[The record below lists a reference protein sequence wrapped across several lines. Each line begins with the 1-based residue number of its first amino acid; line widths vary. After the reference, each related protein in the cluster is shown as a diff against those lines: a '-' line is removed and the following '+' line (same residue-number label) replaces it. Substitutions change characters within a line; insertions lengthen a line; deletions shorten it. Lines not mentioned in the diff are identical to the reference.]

1 VLAKERIIP
10 ILNAMHVFPE
20 SLSGRKQTTAA
31 SIPCLPLK
39 PIGDA
44 CSASAPNGY
53 SEKLLAGGQ
62 CPVPT
67 VPPWPLQTVEHG
79 SGHGEGAYGV
89 GTECTGDGEGGDD
102 AVVAA
107 GWADGS
113 DDAEEA
119 VMARPRASRSVHD
132 TGAASRSIQGASSDV
147 GKHHVALAVAAGAPT
162 RMGTTASLAAGAP
175 TRTLDRDCA

>member
-1 VLAKERIIP
+1 
-10 ILNAMHVFPE
+10 MHVFPE

-89 GTECTGDGEGGDD
+89 GTECTGDGRAATTQWWQQVGQMAATMRKRQSWRGGERRG
-102 AVVAA
+102 ASMTRGRCRGASRA
-107 GWADGS
+107 RAQTSGS
-113 DDAEEA
+113 TTWLSRWRRE
-119 VMARPRASRSVHD
+119 RPRGWGRRLRWRREHPR
-132 TGAASRSIQGASSDV
+132 GRW
-147 GKHHVALAVAAGAPT
+147 
-162 RMGTTASLAAGAP
+162 RGTVRRFSAIDLV
-175 TRTLDRDCA
+175 